1 MLELEEQR
9 DRLRAAEH
17 EREMERKR
25 MELEMMR
32 FEAINLQARDSMQN
46 RGQRSIGSDLASR
59 TKLMPKF
66 DEKDLDSF
74 FFTFERIAMRLEWP
88 KDEWALL
95 VQQVLTGKAQAVFS
109 SLSCEHAFDYEKM
122 KDAILQ
128 SYEQVPEAYRQQ
140 FRNMRRFEGETHVEL
155 ARRKEVAFDR
165 WIRSLKVDLTYEAL
179 REIMLLEECKRG
191 MAVDVRTH
199 VNDSKESTVKSAAMV
214 ADSYELTHK
223 VKRSPPVRRK
233 FSQGEKF
240 GEAHSASGSA
250 QQSSG
255 VRNERKLICYY
266 CKSEG
271 HVKTQCPKLKLK
283 NAGKQE
289 KSEPNGFVCV
299 SSGVHGMSQSVA
311 TQTQC
316 MKDDDEID
324 ERYKDF
330 VSCGV
335 VRFSRGDEIPV
346 TILRD
351 TGATQTL
358 LVADQSSLDDSDF
371 SGKQVLIQ
379 DVNGGYKP
387 IPLCS
392 VELKSQLVSGLV
404 TDDVPSDAESLSE
417 VDFKSGMIPRVDNSK
432 EPETAFNRLKAVLM
446 SDPVLEAP
454 NFETPFQLAVDASDV
469 GVGAVLLQKNES
481 GLLKPVSYFSKKL
494 NRHQRRYSTIEKEC
508 LGLVLTVQHFE
519 VYLSNSPEVTVYTD
533 HNPLTFLERFRSK
546 NQRLFRWSLFLQP
559 YGLKVTHI
567 KGKDNIIADALSR
580 A

>member
-1 MLELEEQR
+1 MLCLDVEVRRQYRRWGDVGLVPATYFDATVKGKVGLNHSQRDELSEKEKLEMEERR

-17 EREMERKR
+17 EHEMERKR

-32 FEAINLQARDSMQN
+32 FEALQARDSLQN

-59 TKLMPKF
+59 AKLMPKF

-95 VQQVLTGKAQAVFS
+95 VQQVLTGKAQVVFS

-140 FRNMRRFEGETHVEL
+140 FRNMRRSEGETHVEL
-155 ARRKEVAFDR
+155 ARRKEVAFDC

-191 MAVDVRTH
+191 MVVDVQTH
-199 VNDSKESTVKSAAMV
+199 VNDTKESTVKSAAMV
-214 ADSYELTHK
+214 VDSYELTHK

-233 FSQGEKF
+233 FSLGEKS

-250 QQSSG
+250 KQSSG

-289 KSEPNGFVCV
+289 KSEPNGFVRV

-358 LVADQSSLDDSDF
+358 VVADQSSLDESDF
-371 SGKQVLIQ
+371 SGK
-379 DVNGGYKP
+379 
-387 IPLCS
+387 
-392 VELKSQLVSGLV
+392 
-404 TDDVPSDAESLSE
+404 
-417 VDFKSGMIPRVDNSK
+417 
-432 EPETAFNRLKAVLM
+432 
-446 SDPVLEAP
+446 
-454 NFETPFQLAVDASDV
+454 
-469 GVGAVLLQKNES
+469 
-481 GLLKPVSYFSKKL
+481 
-494 NRHQRRYSTIEKEC
+494 
-508 LGLVLTVQHFE
+508 
-519 VYLSNSPEVTVYTD
+519 
-533 HNPLTFLERFRSK
+533 
-546 NQRLFRWSLFLQP
+546 
-559 YGLKVTHI
+559 
-567 KGKDNIIADALSR
+567 
-580 A
+580 